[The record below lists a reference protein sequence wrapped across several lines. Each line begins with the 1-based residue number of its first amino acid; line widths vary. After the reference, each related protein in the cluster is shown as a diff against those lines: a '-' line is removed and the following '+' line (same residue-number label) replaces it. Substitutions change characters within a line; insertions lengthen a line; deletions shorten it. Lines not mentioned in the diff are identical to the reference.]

1 MPHTEIPAMPCT
13 ATSPVNLPTVALI
26 SGDGALPPS
35 LTPFAPRRVG
45 RDLSVVDTDD
55 EVVILYGC
63 GRADD
68 ITALRRMFG
77 RRLPGVLMV
86 SPELDRDDVVEAFD
100 NGATGYLIVGEVPE
114 FCMVD
119 AAVRTA
125 EGQSIMS
132 PSVIMVLMSHLRD
145 MSPAPISDLSPVAL
159 SSVAEPQIDVTG
171 ELTPREC
178 QVMELLVSGHTI
190 AEIAGHLRLTSKT
203 VRNNLSNI
211 YAKLQVRRQSEA
223 ILLWLGHQQHRP
235 GVPKNYNEPRYVP
248 QLSPLRHYAPQAL

>member
-13 ATSPVNLPTVALI
+13 ITSPVNLPTVALV
-26 SGDGALPPS
+26 SGDGKLPPS

-45 RDLSVVDTDD
+45 SDLSIVDTDD
-55 EVVILYGC
+55 EVVILYGAR
-63 GRADD
+63 RADD
-68 ITALRRMFG
+68 VNQLRRMLG
-77 RRLPGVLMV
+77 RRLPGILMI
-86 SPELDRDDVVEAFD
+86 SPELDRDDVVAAFD
-100 NGATGYLIVGEVPE
+100 NGATGYLVVGEVPE
-114 FCMVD
+114 YCLVD

-132 PSVIMVLMSHLRD
+132 PGVIMVLMSHLRD
-145 MSPAPISDLSPVAL
+145 MSPAPSPLLDLSPDP
-159 SSVAEPQIDVTG
+159 EPQADVSG

-178 QVMELLVSGHTI
+178 QVMELLVAGHTI

-235 GVPKNYNEPRYVP
+235 GTPKNYNEPRYVP
-248 QLSPLRHYAPQAL
+248 QLSPLRYAPQAL